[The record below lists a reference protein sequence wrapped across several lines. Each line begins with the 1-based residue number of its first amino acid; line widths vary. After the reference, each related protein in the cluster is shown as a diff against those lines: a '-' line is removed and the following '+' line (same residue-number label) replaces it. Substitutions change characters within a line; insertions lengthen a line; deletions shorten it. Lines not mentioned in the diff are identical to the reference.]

1 MDYALYLIAP
11 LVGFAGMMSGGYWGV
26 GCGWIVVPTMLI
38 LGFDTF
44 SAIGIGLLQML
55 PPTILTVYRQY
66 PEIGWKR
73 GEPGRTLALPIAAGA
88 FLTSLAGKSVNTV
101 LIGLWGA
108 ETIQWLI
115 IAMILF
121 LIFQTLC
128 SRTACY
134 GDALPEI
141 GPRKSGIAFGT
152 GLLTGLVSSMLG
164 VGGGIL
170 VRPLLT
176 SGFRMPEYYT
186 SRIVRFL
193 LLVTT
198 GTGGLTYLFHSGGI
212 DWHVLWI
219 SMLVAFGGMFGFP
232 VGVRMHTIVYDGGYA
247 QHIHKS
253 FGFMGFAVL
262 TNTILNMA
270 GLEMFSRFLML
281 ALGFLL
287 CVYLFLFTLYT
298 KKHPRETAGTGGV
311 H

>member
-1 MDYALYLIAP
+1 MP
-11 LVGFAGMMSGGYWGV
+11 K
-26 GCGWIVVPTMLI
+26 
-38 LGFDTF
+38 
-44 SAIGIGLLQML
+44 IG
-55 PPTILTVYRQY
+55 R
-66 PEIGWKR
+66 
-73 GEPGRTLALPIAAGA
+73 
-88 FLTSLAGKSVNTV
+88 
-101 LIGLWGA
+101 
-108 ETIQWLI
+108 
-115 IAMILF
+115 
-121 LIFQTLC
+121 
-128 SRTACY
+128 
-134 GDALPEI
+134 
-141 GPRKSGIAFGT
+141 RKSIFAFGT

-198 GTGGLTYLFHSGGI
+198 GTGGITYLIRSGSI
-212 DWHVLWI
+212 DWQVLGI
-219 SMLVAFGGMFGFP
+219 SMLVAFGGLFGFP
-232 VGVRMHTIVYDGGYA
+232 VGVRMHTIVYDSGYA

-253 FGFMGFAVL
+253 FGIMGIAVL
-262 TNTILNMA
+262 ANTILNMA
-270 GLEMFSRFLML
+270 GMAEFSRFLML